1 MIGKTL
7 LQYHI
12 LEKIGEGG
20 MGIVYKARDNRLNRD
35 VAIKFLPQA
44 TANVE
49 EDRQRFILEAQAAAA
64 LNHPN
69 ITTIHAIEQSDETL
83 FIVMEYIE
91 GQELKSFIPRPD
103 DAESPDQ
110 GLKRLSLTDFSRIA
124 AQIAEGLGV
133 AHQQGIIHRD
143 IKSANIM
150 LQKNQ
155 RVKIMDFGLAKI
167 EGSLSI
173 TEKNSTMGTLAFM
186 SPEQLKGET
195 LTPKTDIWSLGVVMY
210 EMISGHLPFDE
221 EYPQAAM
228 YAILNEPPA
237 PLSSFRPDIPSA
249 INDLI
254 MDCLQKDP
262 ANRPADLAAILAV
275 LKASP
280 GDPEAVEQSD
290 PVVPPKANI
299 SKRKT
304 LQRVITGVG
313 LAGLLLLSFWLISL
327 LQPDIPE
334 KKDILVLPF
343 NNLSEHPA
351 DQTYCDGLM
360 EVISSKLSEMEQ
372 FQKAFWV
379 VPPSEVRRLKI
390 TSAAE
395 ARDHF
400 GVNLVINGSLQKFSK
415 TRQLTIT
422 LIDANTLR
430 QVNSRVIDAGL
441 LSADFQDIVI
451 GSLAS
456 LLNID
461 IPEQNFRVLKAGH
474 TETPVAYLFYVKGKG
489 FLQHYNEL
497 ENINNAIDMFQQA
510 LARDEHYGRAYAGL
524 GEAYWR
530 KFVSTRDA
538 GWIEE
543 AIRNCQQALSLSE
556 LLVGAHVSLG
566 MIYRGTGEYD
576 AAEKSLRRALEL
588 DPLNSLAYKELAG
601 VYTRQG
607 KNETVESTYLKAIE
621 LKPNYWA
628 NYYDLARF
636 YYKRGKYQLAADNYL
651 NVTKLSPL
659 NYRAYRNLGGCYLIL
674 EKYDAAVDALAR
686 SIEIKENYGAYAN
699 LGALHFIREDYRA
712 AAEKYVKAL
721 SFNDRNYQIW
731 GNLAS
736 CYDWLK
742 EDPEKTGNTFRK
754 ALEMAESALQVNPKD
769 ANILTDIASYHASLG
784 EMDKANET
792 IGKALALMPDEIE
805 IQFKAAEVYALSGNL
820 DRSWRY
826 IEKVLAKGYSRQ
838 KIIRSP
844 ALQLRLSEDPRF
856 QALVNSQ

>member
-1 MIGKTL
+1 MIGQTL

-12 LEKIGEGG
+12 LEKVGEGG
-20 MGIVYKARDNRLNRD
+20 MGIVYKARDSRLNRD

-44 TANVE
+44 TANVA
-49 EDRQRFILEAQAAAA
+49 EDRQRFMLEAQAAAA

-69 ITTIHAIEQSDETL
+69 ITTIHAIEQSEETL

-91 GQELKSFIPRPD
+91 GQELKSFIPRPGNSQ
-103 DAESPDQ
+103 SPDQ
-110 GLKRLSLTDFSRIA
+110 KPGLLSLAKFSQIA

-133 AHQQGIIHRD
+133 AHRQGIIHRD

-150 LQKNQ
+150 LQGNQ

-167 EGSLSI
+167 EGSGGI
-173 TEKNSTMGTLAFM
+173 TEKNTTLGTLAFM
-186 SPEQLKGET
+186 SPEQLKGEA
-195 LTPKTDIWSLGVVMY
+195 LTHKTDIWSLGVLMY

-228 YAILNEPPA
+228 YAILNEFPA
-237 PLSSFRPDIPSA
+237 PLTTIRSDIPSA

-254 MDCLQKDP
+254 MNCLQKDP
-262 ANRPADLAAILAV
+262 ANRPADMAAILTV
-275 LKASP
+275 LKMP
-280 GDPEAVEQSD
+280 PDDREEIDPPEF
-290 PVVPPKANI
+290 VVAPKADL
-299 SKRKT
+299 KRKKIF
-304 LQRVITGVG
+304 QRIMAGIGFVG
-313 LAGLLLLSFWLISL
+313 LFLLSFWLRTL
-327 LQPDIPE
+327 MQPDIPQ

-372 FQKAFWV
+372 FQNAFWV

-400 GVNLVINGSLQKFSK
+400 GVNLVINGSLQKFSNR
-415 TRQLTIT
+415 RQLTIT
-422 LIDANTLR
+422 LINAGTLR

-441 LSADFQDIVI
+441 LSTDFQDVVI
-451 GSLAS
+451 DNLAS
-456 LLNID
+456 LLSID
-461 IPEQNFRVLKAGH
+461 IPAENFRVLKAGH
-474 TETPVAYLFYVKGKG
+474 TETPIAYLLYVKGKG
-489 FLQHYNEL
+489 FLQHYSEL
-497 ENINNAIDMFQQA
+497 ENIDNAIDMFQQA
-510 LARDEHYGRAYAGL
+510 LAKDEHFARAYAGL

-530 KFVSTRDA
+530 KFVHTRDA
-538 GWIEE
+538 GWIDK
-543 AIRNCQQALSLSE
+543 AIRNCQQALALSE

-576 AAEKSLRRALEL
+576 AAEKSLRTALEL

-601 VYTRQG
+601 VYTKQG
-607 KNETVESTYLKAIE
+607 KNDTVESIYLKAIE

-636 YYKRGKYQLAADNYL
+636 YYKLGKFQLAAENYL
-651 NVTKLSPL
+651 IVTKLSPL

-674 EKYDAAVDALAR
+674 EEYDAAVDALQR

-699 LGALHFIREDYRA
+699 LGALHFIREDYQA
-712 AAEKYVKAL
+712 AADQYVKAL
-721 SFNDRNYQIW
+721 SFNEKNYQIW
-731 GNLAS
+731 GNLAAS
-736 CYDWLK
+736 YDWLQA
-742 EDPEKTGNTFRK
+742 DPDKTRSAFQK
-754 ALEMAESALQVNPKD
+754 ALELAETALQVNPKD
-769 ANILTDIASYHASLG
+769 ANILTDIASYHASLENMG
-784 EMDKANET
+784 KATET
-792 IGKALALMPDEIE
+792 IGKALTLMPDEIE
-805 IQFKAAEVYALSGNL
+805 IQFKAAEIYALSGKL
-820 DRSWRY
+820 DRSWSY
-826 IEKVLAKGYSRQ
+826 IEKILAKGYSHQ

-856 QALVNSQ
+856 QALGNSQ

>member
-1 MIGKTL
+1 MIGQTL

-20 MGIVYKARDNRLNRD
+20 MGIVYKARDSRLNRD

-49 EDRQRFILEAQAAAA
+49 EDRQRFMLEAQAAAA

-69 ITTIHAIEQSDETL
+69 ITTIHAIEQSEETL

-91 GQELKSFIPRPD
+91 GQELASFIPRPAS
-103 DAESPDQ
+103 AESAGQEFVLLP
-110 GLKRLSLTDFSRIA
+110 LKDFSRIA
-124 AQIAEGLGV
+124 SQIVEGLGV
-133 AHQQGIIHRD
+133 AHQQGIVHRD

-150 LQKNQ
+150 LQKDQ

-167 EGSLSI
+167 EGSQSV
-173 TEKNSTMGTLAFM
+173 TKKNTTMGTLAFM
-186 SPEQLKGET
+186 SPEQLKGEA
-195 LTPKTDIWSLGVVMY
+195 LTHKTDIWSLGVLMY
-210 EMISGHLPFDE
+210 EMISGHLPFEE

-228 YAILNEPPA
+228 YVILNEPPT
-237 PLSSFRPDIPSA
+237 PLSAYRNDIPSA
-249 INDLI
+249 VNNLI

-262 ANRPADLAAILAV
+262 ADRPEDMAAILTV
-275 LKASP
+275 LKMSS
-280 GDPEAVEQSD
+280 GDQEATDQREST
-290 PVVPPKANI
+290 VPSNANYN
-299 SKRKT
+299 RKKV
-304 LQRVITGVG
+304 LQRVLTGVG
-313 LAGLLLLSFWLISL
+313 FAGLLLLSFWLRTL
-327 LQPDIPE
+327 MQPDLPE

-360 EVISSKLSEMEQ
+360 EVLSSKLSEMEQ
-372 FQKAFWV
+372 FQDAFWV

-390 TSAAE
+390 SSAAE

-400 GVNLVINGSLQKFSK
+400 GVNLVINGSLQQISNR
-415 TRQLTIT
+415 RQLTLT
-422 LIDANTLR
+422 LINAKTLR
-430 QVNSRVIDAGL
+430 QMNSRVIAAGL
-441 LSADFQDIVI
+441 LSVDFQEVVI
-451 GSLAS
+451 KNLAG
-456 LLNID
+456 LLGID
-461 IPEQNFRVLKAGH
+461 IPESNFRVLKAGH
-474 TETPVAYLFYVKGKG
+474 TETPVAYLLYVKGKG
-489 FLQHYNEL
+489 FLQNYSEL
-497 ENINNAIDMFQQA
+497 DNINNAINMFNQA
-510 LARDEHYGRAYAGL
+510 LERDDRYALAYAGL

-530 KFVSTRDA
+530 KFVHTRDA
-538 GWIEE
+538 DWIEK
-543 AIRNCQQALSLSE
+543 AIQNCRQALSLSE
-556 LLVGAHVSLG
+556 LLIGAHISLG
-566 MIYRGTGEYD
+566 MIYRGTGEYA
-576 AAEKSLRRALEL
+576 AAEKSLRQALDL
-588 DPLNSLAYKELAG
+588 DPFNSLAYKELAG

-607 KNETVESTYLKAIE
+607 KNETVESTYLKAID

-636 YYKRGKYQLAADNYL
+636 YYKLGKFQLAADNYL
-651 NVTKLSPL
+651 IVTKLSPL

-674 EKYDAAVDALAR
+674 EKYDAAVEALER

-699 LGALHFIREDYRA
+699 LGALHFIREDYQA
-712 AAEKYVKAL
+712 AADKYVKAL

-742 EDPEKTGNTFRK
+742 TDPEKTRSTFQK
-754 ALEMAESALQVNPKD
+754 ALEMAENALAVNPKD
-769 ANILTDIASYHASLG
+769 ANILTDIASYHASL
-784 EMDKANET
+784 ENMKKATDT

-805 IQFKAAEVYALSGNL
+805 IQFKAAEVFALSGDI
-820 DRSWRY
+820 DRSWTY
-826 IEKVLAKGYSRQ
+826 IEKVLAKGYSRE

-844 ALQLRLSEDPRF
+844 ALQLHLSEDPRF